1 VDGIVEERLVQENGK
16 MMSRNNEIWRAMKE
30 KLFSYEIKAYDY
42 ELDFEV
48 DGKLE
53 EYLHKRI
60 TGINLLTYIGYCV
73 VL

>member
-1 VDGIVEERLVQENGK
+1 
-16 MMSRNNEIWRAMKE
+16 MKE

>member
-1 VDGIVEERLVQENGK
+1 MKFEG
-16 MMSRNNEIWRAMKE
+16 EI
-30 KLFSYEIKAYDY
+30 FSYGIKVYDH

-48 DGKLE
+48 DSKLE

-60 TGINLLTYIGYCV
+60 IGINLLTYIGYCV